1 MKVHF
6 TGRHV
11 ELSDALKQHAQ
22 GRLEKLASFLD
33 NIIDVHVIF
42 SVEKQHRHI
51 AEITLKTRSSS
62 LVASSESQDMYTSL
76 NQAAEK
82 LEAQAHK
89 SLDKRTDRRQ
99 TGEKAATLVGAAE
112 TE

>member
-22 GRLEKLASFLD
+22 GRLDKLATFLD
-33 NIIDVHVIF
+33 DIIDVHVIF

-51 AEITLKTRSSS
+51 AEITLKTRSAS
-62 LVASSESQDMYTSL
+62 LVASAESQDMYGSL
-76 NQAAEK
+76 NQAADK

-89 SLDKRTDRRQ
+89 TLDKRSDRRQ
-99 TGEKAATLVGAAE
+99 NGNKAGALAPVEAE
-112 TE
+112 